1 MKFALIATCFVSLFV
16 VSESSFTDG
25 MTYGFIVNN
34 IERKIAPEPVK
45 KIDYY
50 NFTRDTSLQK
60 FPPIYAPQCITEK
73 KHIIEPLPDIVEV
86 LMGIIL
92 TSTFMCCV
100 CMCAPDDEDV
110 HGFITGYVVGRAV
123 ESILNDN
130 D

>member
-73 KHIIEPLPDIVEV
+73 RRIIDPLSAIVEI
-86 LMGIIL
+86 LLSIMII
-92 TSTFMCCV
+92 SASMCCII
-100 CMCAPDDEDV
+100 MCAPDDEYV
-110 HGFITGYVVGRAV
+110 TEWFVGYSVGRAV
-123 ESILNDN
+123 ENMLNDN